1 MAKAKVTYSR
11 YDTADYLKTEEDIVL
26 YMEAVMEEGGDD
38 ANLIAHALGDVAR
51 ARNMSQLAREVGMT
65 REGLYKALSREGNPS
80 FDTIM
85 KVAKALGLQ
94 LGFKPAHGV
103 RAVRRVR
110 RPARRTSAN
119 ASSASR

>member
-11 YDTADYLKTEEDIVL
+11 YDTADYLKTEKDIAL

-38 ANLIAHALGDVAR
+38 ANFIAHALGDVAR

-65 REGLYKALSREGNPS
+65 REGLYKALSSEGNPS
-80 FDTIM
+80 FATIM

-94 LGFKPAHGV
+94 LGFQPIR
-103 RAVRRVR
+103 RAPTNRGVR
-110 RPARRTSAN
+110 RPVRRSSTN

>member
-11 YDTADYLKTEEDIVL
+11 YDTADYLKTEEDIAL

-51 ARNMSQLAREVGMT
+51 ARNMSQLARDVDMT

-94 LGFKPAHGV
+94 LGFKPARGV

-110 RPARRTSAN
+110 RPVRHTSAN
-119 ASSASR
+119 ASRASR

>member
-11 YDTADYLKTEEDIVL
+11 YDTADYLKTEEDIAL

-51 ARNMSQLAREVGMT
+51 ARNMSQLARDVDMT
-65 REGLYKALSREGNPS
+65 REGLYKALSSEGNPS
-80 FDTIM
+80 FATIM
-85 KVAKALGLQ
+85 KVAKALGLK
-94 LGFKPAHGV
+94 LGFKPARGV

-119 ASSASR
+119 ASGASR